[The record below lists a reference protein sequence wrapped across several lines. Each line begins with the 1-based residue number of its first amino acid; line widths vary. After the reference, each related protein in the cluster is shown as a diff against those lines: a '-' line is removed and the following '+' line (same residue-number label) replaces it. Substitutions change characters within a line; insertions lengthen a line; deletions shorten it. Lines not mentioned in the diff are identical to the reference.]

1 MIALTDIKKDFVSAG
16 GLVTPVLKGISFD
29 IKPGEYVA
37 VMGPSGSGK
46 STLLNIVGCLER
58 PTSGRYR
65 LNQEEAHSLADAKL
79 ARFRRD
85 TIGFVFQGFHLL
97 PRRTALQNV
106 MLPMQYARKERD
118 MRARAEELLERVG
131 LEGHGHKYP
140 MQMSGGMQQ
149 RVAIA
154 RALANRPA
162 LILADEPTGNLDSA
176 TSEDILKLFR
186 ELNEREHITIVL
198 VTHNEAVAH
207 HAGRLIV
214 CVDGVIKHDGDVH
227 KGLDTFK

>member
-1 MIALTDIKKDFVSAG
+1 MISLTDIKKDFVSAG

-29 IKPGEYVA
+29 IKAGEYVA

-65 LNQEEAHSLADAKL
+65 LNEEEAHGLADAKL

-106 MLPMQYARKERD
+106 MLPMQYARKEKNICEH
-118 MRARAEELLERVG
+118 ARELLDRVG
-131 LEGHGHKYP
+131 LADHAHKYP

-149 RVAIA
+149 RVALA
-154 RALANRPA
+154 RSLANRPV
-162 LILADEPTGNLDSA
+162 LVLADEPTGNLDSA
-176 TSEDILKLFR
+176 TSEDILKVFR
-186 ELNEREHITIVL
+186 ELNEREHITIL
-198 VTHNEAVAH
+198 MVTHNEAVASH
-207 HAGRLIV
+207 TGRLIV
-214 CVDGVIKHDGDVH
+214 CVDGVIKHDGNVQ
-227 KGLDTFK
+227 KGLSISK